1 MILCRNPAVLAG
13 YRKCAVSLTITETD
27 VPREICEGINNANGW
42 DQWWEGCNPALAFNQ
57 VMLHLMPKMAHAGE
71 DHRYSQAVSGLDG
84 LVVTYGAAWL
94 NDGRDSGTCRLLYVV
109 GEGE

>member
-27 VPREICEGINNANGW
+27 VPREIREGISQADGVGPVLGRM
-42 DQWWEGCNPALAFNQ
+42 QSGSCIRSFHARLVPE
-57 VMLHLMPKMAHAGE
+57 VAHAGE
-71 DHRYSQAVSGLDG
+71 DHGYSQAVGGLDG
-84 LVVTYGAAWL
+84 LVVAYGAARL
-94 NDGRDSGTCRLLYVV
+94 NDGFDPGFSRLFHVV